1 MTYKFKD
8 KLDNTP
14 HLMTEE
20 AFLNFEKFLESN
32 PTPEFLAS
40 IFSGSSENSLHN
52 YNPDVQLGVLS
63 VQGDLEYREEWY
75 HKYGI
80 GCSYEML
87 VEQMEAF
94 AEAGAKTILMDV
106 DSGGGQSYGCFE
118 TGDRIRKIADDNGIK
133 IIAYVDGTAASGGY
147 ALPCIADEFI
157 TNPQARIGSVGVVMR
172 LRNTNKALQKMG
184 VEDTYIYSGKNKIP
198 YNKDGSFKQE
208 FIDDLQYKSDS
219 TREEFTNYV
228 ASHRGISVDT
238 VKSTEAATYLA
249 KDALELGLIDRVMT
263 REEFSTYLAD
273 YVQNKQEKQM
283 FNKTKLKLNSEQE
296 KVEMKELE
304 DAKLELSG
312 LQEKFAMETEAKLAL
327 ESKVTE
333 LSATLESLQT
343 KLASLEEIS
352 VKLEAEKEAV
362 IQAQVVAE
370 KTALDAKLVKR
381 KEQLSAVL
389 PEDKVEDAFADL
401 SEVSD
406 KVFELTISGYQAAE
420 EAIKQTALFKE
431 AGGEGVAVD
440 HGKPDPVKAHLEWQ
454 AKQYNKTK

>member
-14 HLMTEE
+14 HLMTEN
-20 AFLNFEKFLESN
+20 AFVNFVDFIQQN
-32 PTPEFLAS
+32 PTKEYLAS
-40 IFSGSSENSLHN
+40 LVEDESVYTPNNYDPTTKIGTLPVSGS
-52 YNPDVQLGVLS
+52 
-63 VQGDLEYREEWY
+63 LEYRTEWY
-75 HKYGI
+75 HRYGY
-80 GCSYEML
+80 GTSYEML
-87 VEQMEAF
+87 LESAEEF
-94 AEAGAKTILMDV
+94 AKAGAETFFMPV
-106 DSGGGQSYGCFE
+106 DSGGGEAYGMFE
-118 TGDRIRKIADDNGIK
+118 TGQQLRSIADANNIK
-133 IIAYVDGTAASGGY
+133 IICYVDGMSASAAYGLS
-147 ALPCIADEFI
+147 AVADEVI
-157 TNPQARIGSVGVVMR
+157 ANPQSEVGSIGVVVR
-172 LRNTNKALQKMG
+172 LRNVNKAMQEMG
-184 VEDTYIYSGKNKIP
+184 VEDKYIFAGKSKIP
-198 YNKDGSFKQE
+198 YKADGSWRKD
-208 FIDDLQYKSDS
+208 FIDDIQAKVDTLY
-219 TREEFTNYV
+219 EEFTNYV
-228 ASHRGISVDT
+228 AGHREMSVDT

-263 REEFSTYLAD
+263 HEEFSTYLAD

-343 KLASLEEIS
+343 KLSSLEEIS

-362 IQAQVVAE
+362 IKAQAVAE
-370 KTALDAKLVKR
+370 QAALEAKLVKR

-389 PEDKVEDAFADL
+389 PEDKVEDAFTEL
-401 SEVSD
+401 SQVSD
-406 KVFELTISGYQAAE
+406 KVFEFTISGYQAAE
-420 EAIKQTALFKE
+420 EAVKQTALFKE
-431 AGGEGVAVD
+431 AGGEGSAVD